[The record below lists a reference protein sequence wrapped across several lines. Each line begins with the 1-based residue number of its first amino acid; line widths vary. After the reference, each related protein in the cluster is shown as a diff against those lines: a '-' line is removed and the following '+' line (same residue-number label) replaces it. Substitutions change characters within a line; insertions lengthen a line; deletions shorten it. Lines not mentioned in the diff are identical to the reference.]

1 MKVRINVWRII
12 PILIAIVIFGAA
24 VMFGFTFTFFL
35 KPIQQW
41 DWIPYTLIG
50 IWALLSIGLFVVTIV
65 TSYYEV
71 YRKYVVVHRGG
82 KKLIYY
88 YADVVYIDE
97 EKSVKKK
104 NIHFYTRQGHA
115 RYLLFDKKGILY
127 QTMITNCKNRMSK
140 EEFEESHPNVKL

>member
-50 IWALLSIGLFVVTIV
+50 IWTMLSIGLFVVTIV

-140 EEFEESHPNVKL
+140 EEFEESHHNVKL